1 LPADG
6 PSLLIAA
13 VSGRALAASARRA
26 GFVPLVADFFAD
38 ADTGQIAHSCYKLDD
53 LKGGFRW
60 KVLAPALGAL
70 AEAAPSPLLGVVYGS
85 GFEDRPT
92 LLAKIAERWP
102 LLGNGPSVVER
113 VKSPEVLFTELTRL
127 GIPHP
132 RTVMDPAAAGSGWL
146 AKRQGGA
153 GGSHVVTSHVAA
165 AGTSRQRSTKGRTYF
180 QEKLEGRPVSTLF
193 ASTGTSAQVLGFSE
207 QWAAPT
213 ARAKWRYGGAARP
226 AELSPDLEARLTHSV
241 ERVAESFDL
250 KGLGSADFL
259 VNGEDFRLLEINPR
273 PGATLDIFD
282 SGTKPL
288 MRLHLEA
295 IREGRLPRSGL
306 KFDDAMASAIVYSPV
321 RLCVPSGTAWPDWSA
336 DRPKPAERIDKNR
349 PVCTVLARGNT
360 RAQAKRLAEE
370 RICRILNGFQGVSR
384 GANVE
389 QKGRN
394 RRGAAQGVAERQR
407 PGGAARQSADR

>member
-6 PSLLIAA
+6 ASLLVAA
-13 VSGRALAASARRA
+13 VSSRALAASARRA

-38 ADTGQIAHSCYKLDD
+38 ADTRQIAHSCHKLDD
-53 LKGGFRW
+53 LKGGFQW
-60 KVLAPALGAL
+60 KALAPALEAL

-113 VKSPEVLFTELTRL
+113 VKSPEVLFTELARL

-153 GGSHVVTSHVAA
+153 GGSHIVTRHIVTSHGVTSHVAA
-165 AGTSRQRSTKGRTYF
+165 AGTPRRRSAKGRTYF
-180 QEKLEGRPVSTLF
+180 QEKLEGRPVSSLF
-193 ASTGTSAQVLGFSE
+193 AGTGTSAQVLGFSE

-213 ARAKWRYGGAARP
+213 SRAKWRYGGAARP
-226 AELSPDLEARLTHSV
+226 AELSPDLEARLTDSV
-241 ERVAESFDL
+241 ERVAECFSL

-259 VNGEDFRLLEINPR
+259 VNGEDFYLLEINPR

-282 SGTKPL
+282 SEAEPL
-288 MRLHLEA
+288 LRIHLEA
-295 IREGRLPRSGL
+295 VLENRLPTALRNL
-306 KFDDAMASAIVYSPV
+306 PAATAAAIVYATEPITVSQ
-321 RLCVPSGTAWPDWSA
+321 AMIWPDWSF
-336 DRPKPAERIDKNR
+336 DRPHIGERIDKDR
-349 PVCTVLARGNT
+349 PICTVWARSRT
-360 RAQAKRLAEE
+360 KVEARRLVDE
-370 RICRILNGFQGVSR
+370 RIESIL
-384 GANVE
+384 
-389 QKGRN
+389 
-394 RRGAAQGVAERQR
+394 AACTARE
-407 PGGAARQSADR
+407 GGT

>member
-6 PSLLIAA
+6 AALLVVT

-38 ADTGQIAHSCYKLDD
+38 ADTRQIAPSCYKLDD
-53 LKGGFRW
+53 LKA
-60 KVLAPALGAL
+60 LAPALEAL
-70 AEAAPSPLLGVVYGS
+70 AEAAPLPLLGVVYGS

-113 VKSPEVLFTELTRL
+113 VKSPEVLFTELARL

-153 GGSHVVTSHVAA
+153 GGSHIVTSLVAA
-165 AGTSRQRSTKGRTYF
+165 ASTARRRSIKGRTYF
-180 QEKLEGRPVSTLF
+180 QEKLEGRPVSAQF
-193 ASTGTSAQVLGFSE
+193 AGAGTSAQVLGFSE

-213 ARAKWRYGGAARP
+213 SRAKWRYGGAARP
-226 AELSPDLEARLTHSV
+226 AELSPDLEARLTDSV
-241 ERVAESFDL
+241 ERVAECFDL

-259 VNGEDFRLLEINPR
+259 VNGEEFYLLEINPR

-282 SGTKPL
+282 SEAEPL
-288 MRLHLEA
+288 LRIHLEA
-295 IREGRLPRSGL
+295 VLENRLPTALRNL
-306 KFDDAMASAIVYSPV
+306 PAASAAAIVYATEPITVSQ
-321 RLCVPSGTAWPDWSA
+321 TMIWPDWTF
-336 DRPKPAERIDKNR
+336 DRPHIGERIDKDR
-349 PVCTVLARGNT
+349 PICTVWARSRT
-360 RAQAKRLAEE
+360 KVEARRLVDE
-370 RICRILNGFQGVSR
+370 RIESIL
-384 GANVE
+384 AACT
-389 QKGRN
+389 GR
-394 RRGAAQGVAERQR
+394 E
-407 PGGAARQSADR
+407 GGT

>member
-1 LPADG
+1 MPRSLPADG
-6 PSLLIAA
+6 ASLLVVA

-38 ADTGQIAHSCYKLDD
+38 ADTRQIAHSCDKLDD
-53 LKGGFRW
+53 LKRGFQW
-60 KVLAPALGAL
+60 KALAPALEAL

-102 LLGNGPSVVER
+102 LLGNEPSVVER
-113 VKSPEVLFTELTRL
+113 VKSPEVLFTELARL

-153 GGSHVVTSHVAA
+153 GGSHVAA
-165 AGTSRQRSTKGRTYF
+165 AGSARRRSTKGRTYF

-193 ASTGTSAQVLGFSE
+193 AGTGTSAQVLGFSE

-213 ARAKWRYGGAARP
+213 AHAWWRYGGAARP
-226 AELSPDLEARLTHSV
+226 AELSQTLEARLTYTV
-241 ERVAESFDL
+241 ERVAQCFDL

-259 VNGEDFRLLEINPR
+259 VNGEDFYLLEINPR

-282 SGTKPL
+282 SEAEPL
-288 MRLHLEA
+288 LRIHLEA
-295 IREGRLPRSGL
+295 VLDNRLPTALRNL
-306 KFDDAMASAIVYSPV
+306 PAATAAAIVYATEPITVSQ
-321 RLCVPSGTAWPDWSA
+321 TMIWPDWTF
-336 DRPKPAERIDKNR
+336 DRPHIGERIDKDR
-349 PVCTVLARGNT
+349 PICTVWARSRT
-360 RAQAKRLAEE
+360 KVEARRLVDE
-370 RICRILNGFQGVSR
+370 RIESIL
-384 GANVE
+384 AACT
-389 QKGRN
+389 GR
-394 RRGAAQGVAERQR
+394 E
-407 PGGAARQSADR
+407 GGT

>member
-6 PSLLIAA
+6 SALLVVT

-38 ADTGQIAHSCYKLDD
+38 ADTRQIAHSCYKLDD
-53 LKGGFRW
+53 LKGGFQW
-60 KVLAPALGAL
+60 KALAPALEAL
-70 AEAAPSPLLGVVYGS
+70 AEAAPLPLLGVVYGS

-113 VKSPEVLFTELTRL
+113 VKSPEVLFTELARL

-153 GGSHVVTSHVAA
+153 GGSHIVTSLVAA
-165 AGTSRQRSTKGRTYF
+165 ASTAGRRSIKGRTYF
-180 QEKLEGRPVSTLF
+180 QEKLEGRPVSAQF
-193 ASTGTSAQVLGFSE
+193 AGAGTSAQVLGFSE

-213 ARAKWRYGGAARP
+213 SRAKWRYGGAARP
-226 AELSPDLEARLTHSV
+226 AELSPDLEARLTDSV
-241 ERVAESFDL
+241 ERVAECFDL

-259 VNGEDFRLLEINPR
+259 VNGEEFYLLEINPR

-282 SGTKPL
+282 SEAEPL
-288 MRLHLEA
+288 LRIHLEA
-295 IREGRLPRSGL
+295 VLENRLPTALRNL
-306 KFDDAMASAIVYSPV
+306 PAATAAAIVYATEPITVSQ
-321 RLCVPSGTAWPDWSA
+321 TMIWPDWTF
-336 DRPKPAERIDKNR
+336 DRPHIGERIDKDR
-349 PVCTVLARGNT
+349 PICTVWARSRTKVEARCLVDQRIESILASCTDR
-360 RAQAKRLAEE
+360 E
-370 RICRILNGFQGVSR
+370 
-384 GANVE
+384 
-389 QKGRN
+389 
-394 RRGAAQGVAERQR
+394 
-407 PGGAARQSADR
+407 GGT

>member
-6 PSLLIAA
+6 ASLLIAA

-38 ADTGQIAHSCYKLDD
+38 ADTRQLAPSCYKLDD

-60 KVLAPALGAL
+60 KALAPALEAL
-70 AEAAPSPLLGVVYGS
+70 AEAAPSPLLGVVYGA
-85 GFEDRPT
+85 GFEDRPA

-113 VKSPEVLFTELTRL
+113 VKSPETFFAELARL

-153 GGSHVVTSHVAA
+153 GGSHVVTSHAAA
-165 AGTSRQRSTKGRTYF
+165 AGAARRRSVKGRIYF
-180 QEKLEGRPVSTLF
+180 QEKLQGRPVSALF
-193 ASTGTSAQVLGFSE
+193 AGTGTSAQVLGFSE

-213 ARAKWRYGGAARP
+213 SRAKWRYGGAARP
-226 AELSPDLEARLTHSV
+226 AELSQDLEARLTHTV
-241 ERVAESFDL
+241 ERVAQCFDL

-259 VNGEDFRLLEINPR
+259 VDGEDFHLLEINPR

-282 SGTKPL
+282 SEAEPL
-288 MRLHLEA
+288 LRIHIEA
-295 IREGRLPRSGL
+295 VLDNRLPTALRNL
-306 KFDDAMASAIVYSPV
+306 PAATAAAIVYATEPITVSQ
-321 RLCVPSGTAWPDWSA
+321 TMIWPDWTF
-336 DRPKPAERIDKNR
+336 DRPRIGERIDKDR
-349 PVCTVLARGNT
+349 PICTVWARSRT
-360 RAQAKRLAEE
+360 KVEARRLVDE
-370 RICRILNGFQGVSR
+370 RIESIL
-384 GANVE
+384 AACT
-389 QKGRN
+389 GR
-394 RRGAAQGVAERQR
+394 E
-407 PGGAARQSADR
+407 GGT

>member
-1 LPADG
+1 M
-6 PSLLIAA
+6 A

-38 ADTGQIAHSCYKLDD
+38 ADTRQIAHSCYKLDD
-53 LKGGFRW
+53 LKRGFQW
-60 KVLAPALGAL
+60 KALAPALEAL

-113 VKSPEVLFTELTRL
+113 VKSPEVFFTELARL

-165 AGTSRQRSTKGRTYF
+165 AGTARRRSAKGRTYF
-180 QEKLEGRPVSTLF
+180 QEKLEGRPVSALF
-193 ASTGTSAQVLGFSE
+193 AGTGTSAQVLGFSE

-213 ARAKWRYGGAARP
+213 SRAKWRYGGAARP
-226 AELSPDLEARLTHSV
+226 AELSQDLEARLTDSV
-241 ERVAESFDL
+241 ERVAQCFDL

-259 VNGEDFRLLEINPR
+259 VNGEDFHLLEINPR

-282 SGTKPL
+282 SEAEPL
-288 MRLHLEA
+288 LRIHLEA
-295 IREGRLPRSGL
+295 VLDNRLPTALRNL
-306 KFDDAMASAIVYSPV
+306 PAATAAAIVYATEPITVSQ
-321 RLCVPSGTAWPDWSA
+321 TMIWPDWTC
-336 DRPKPAERIDKNR
+336 DRPHIGERIDKDR
-349 PVCTVLARGNT
+349 PICTVWARSRT
-360 RAQAKRLAEE
+360 KVEARRLVDE
-370 RICRILNGFQGVSR
+370 RIESIL
-384 GANVE
+384 AACT
-389 QKGRN
+389 GR
-394 RRGAAQGVAERQR
+394 E
-407 PGGAARQSADR
+407 GGT